1 MVHVFMGCLC
11 DCVCPCS
18 LFSVCWVFGSCFD
31 FVIHSCM
38 FLVFSMFVFLGV
50 SVLSVLVPPSLFVI
64 MFPTHPYMDVFQFT
78 WGGRF
83 SRWRWVLTLFL
94 CDCLFL
100 HLMSLRLQL
109 ILDCR
114 FCARLFLFA
123 ENKLKAHISFC
134 LFLWSAFASS
144 LQHISWQHHMFV

>member
-18 LFSVCWVFGSCFD
+18 LFSVCWVFGSCFA

-38 FLVFSMFVFLGV
+38 FLVFSTFAFLGV
-50 SVLSVLVPPSLFVI
+50 SVLSALVPPSLFVI
-64 MFPTHPYMDVFQFT
+64 MFPTHPYMDEFQFT
-78 WGGRF
+78 RVAGF
-83 SRWRWVLTLFL
+83 LSSSPVWRWVLTLCW

-100 HLMSLRLQL
+100 LRL
-109 ILDCR
+109 ILDFW

-123 ENKLKAHISFC
+123 ENKLKVHISFC
-134 LFLWSAFASS
+134 LFLCSAFASS
-144 LQHISWQHHMFV
+144 LQHISWQHRMFV